1 MIIETLKRYRG
12 PAFVLVLGL
21 AVVHA
26 ARAGSTFELGAAA
39 WSAGVSGYAYD
50 TQFRYRGASIDL
62 RDDLELGRRT
72 DPYSWLVWRSGNAW
86 VPDLGFAYTH
96 IVSSGN
102 TILRADITWGGVTYV
117 ANGGIYSQVALET
130 GHVLAFWN
138 PIDNRLLNLRAGVE
152 ARWLNLNIPLSGKAE
167 LVSPRQQ
174 FYQAHTSA
182 GDVAWV
188 PMGDL
193 GLVVHATRGLD
204 VLLHGSYVKYA
215 RNYFF
220 DFRAAVEY
228 KFASGVLVVAGWRRL
243 RLHFDDSRFT
253 VNGDLVFKGAYAG
266 VGYRF

>member
-1 MIIETLKRYRG
+1 MVETLKRYLG

-21 AVVHA
+21 AVVRT
-26 ARAGSTFELGAAA
+26 ARAGPNFELGTAA
-39 WSAGVSGYAYD
+39 WNAGVSGYAYD

-62 RDDLELGRRT
+62 RDDLALGRRI

-86 VPDLGFAYTH
+86 VPDLDFAYTH
-96 IVSSGN
+96 VVSSGN

-117 ANGGIYSQVALET
+117 ANGGIYSQVAFET

-152 ARWLNLNIPLSGKAE
+152 ARWLNLNLPVSGKAE

-174 FYQAHTSA
+174 FYQTHTSA

-193 GLVVHATRGLD
+193 GLVVHATRDLD
-204 VLLHGSYVKYA
+204 LLLHGGYVKYA

-220 DFRAAVEY
+220 DFRAAVKY
-228 KFASGVLVVAGWRRL
+228 RFASGVLLVAGWRRL